1 MASQF
6 SKLMCILVFFHIGNN
21 KQIFHAFLFNIRNY
35 LPRVNNF
42 DINQK
47 KAWDFFFFYM
57 PPTPKKFGNIKAS
70 KTQHFSVKTKVFF
83 VKTEQ
88 QHLTIFHSKSFYIIF
103 VDILCEII
111 NP

>member
-1 MASQF
+1 MPFCLISEIIYRGLII
-6 SKLMCILVFFHIGNN
+6 SILT
-21 KQIFHAFLFNIRNY
+21 
-35 LPRVNNF
+35 
-42 DINQK
+42 K
-47 KAWDFFFFYM
+47 KRHGIFFFFYM